1 MPEDSYWKN
10 YAGRFR
16 TLDPF
21 IPESMHPEVKTI
33 ICIPVIAEA
42 ELIRTLSSIDDCHS
56 NSMTEVIIFFNTNVF
71 MTQAERELHD
81 EIWRECN
88 KWVSESKN
96 TSIRFIPVNV
106 REMPDAKGGVGWAR
120 KLAMDEAAR
129 RLSSDGII
137 VCLDADC
144 TVSNNY
150 LDEIQRQFLLHPDD
164 DAASIYFEH
173 PFDQLSGHEREAI
186 IQYELHL
193 RYLVH
198 AQRWCGHPFA
208 FHTVGSAMAVR
219 RNAYLSQ
226 GGMNTRRAGEDFYFL
241 QKFIETGKLF
251 EIRNATVYPSSR
263 ISFRVPF
270 GTGRAMAQV
279 LNERRSWLTTNF
291 ETFKKIKPLFQL
303 IDELPEEGTR
313 HITAGELNELSGF
326 LRQINFYKQVDE
338 IALHTNSLA
347 SFKKRFFRF
356 FNAFQM
362 IRYMHYMRELH
373 FEDLPVDEAV
383 RKLRAEMGLQNNPQ
397 MSSTDLLS
405 WMRSLDRK
413 ES

>member
-1 MPEDSYWKN
+1 MPEDIYWRN
-10 YAGRFR
+10 YESRFR
-16 TLDPF
+16 TFPRL
-21 IPESMHPEVKTI
+21 IQESMYPEVKTI

-42 ELIRTLSSIDDCHS
+42 GLIKTLSSVLACHS
-56 NSMTEVIIFFNTNVF
+56 NSLTEVIIFFNTNVF
-71 MTQAERELHD
+71 MSRLEKELHD
-81 EIWRECN
+81 KLWHECN
-88 KWVSESKN
+88 EWIVENNS
-96 TSIRFIPVNV
+96 TTVRFLPVYAN
-106 REMPDAKGGVGWAR
+106 EMPDAAGGVGWAR

-129 RLSSDGII
+129 RLSPDGII
-137 VCLDADC
+137 VCLDGDC

-150 LDEIQRQFLLHPDD
+150 LDEIQRQFLMHPDD
-164 DAASIYFEH
+164 EAASISFEH
-173 PFDQLSGHEREAI
+173 PLDQVSGHEREAI
-186 IQYELHL
+186 MQYELHL
-193 RYLVH
+193 RYLVQ

-251 EIRNATVYPSSR
+251 EIKNATVYPSSR

-279 LNERRSWLTTNF
+279 LNERRNWLTTNF

-303 IDELPEEGTR
+303 IEELPEGGER
-313 HITAGELNELSGF
+313 HISIPEANEISDF
-326 LRQINFYKQVDE
+326 LHQINFYEKVAD
-338 IALHTNSLA
+338 IARHTNSKA

-362 IRYMHYMRELH
+362 IRYMHYMRDH
-373 FEDLPVDEAV
+373 HYEDLPVEEAI
-383 RKLRAEMGLQNNPQ
+383 RQFRAETGLQTNPQ
-397 MSSTDLLS
+397 MNLTDLLE
-405 WMRSLDRK
+405 WMRNLDRRGN
-413 ES
+413 